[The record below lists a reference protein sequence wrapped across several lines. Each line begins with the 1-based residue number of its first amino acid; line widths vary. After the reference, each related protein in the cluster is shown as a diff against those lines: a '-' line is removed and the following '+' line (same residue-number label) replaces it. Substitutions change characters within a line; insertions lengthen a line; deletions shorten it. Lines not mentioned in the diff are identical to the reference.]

1 MKDEELKKLK
11 LKAEYFDRIVK
22 KYNSLQA
29 DAGFYSKNWVELAEV
44 IEDAVKKFDRVR

>member
-11 LKAEYFDRIVK
+11 LKAECFDRIVK
-22 KYNSLQA
+22 KYNNLQA

-44 IEDAVKKFDRVR
+44 IEAASESLDRVK

>member
-11 LKAEYFDRIVK
+11 LKAECFDRIVK
-22 KYNSLQA
+22 KYNDLQA

-44 IEDAVKKFDRVR
+44 IEAEIKKLDRV